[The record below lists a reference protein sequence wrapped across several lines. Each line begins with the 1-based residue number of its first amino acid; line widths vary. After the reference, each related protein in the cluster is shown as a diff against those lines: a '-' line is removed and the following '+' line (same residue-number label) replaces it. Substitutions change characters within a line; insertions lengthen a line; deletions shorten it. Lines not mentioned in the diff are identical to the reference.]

1 MTTFEVIVLDN
12 NTVDEAVWRPVEAH
26 CAKLGSRFR
35 FFHVE
40 GLKGFKAGAL
50 NEALA
55 HTDPGAQYIAVIDS
69 DYQVEPYWLRR
80 TLPLF
85 AAPNIAVVQGPQDYR
100 DARGS
105 LFKAMAFEEYRGF
118 FHIGMIERNEHD
130 AIIQHGTMTIVRK
143 SALEDVGGWATWC
156 ITEDTELGLK
166 LFEKGYGAAYV
177 PQSMGRGLI
186 PDTLE
191 AFQSQRYR
199 WVYGAMQIMK
209 RHAGAILLGRT
220 KLTWAQRYQFLSGWL
235 PWISDA
241 LGMIVTFM
249 ALIWTTAMWISP
261 EHVYPPM
268 PALSAAALALFFA
281 KTFKTFLLYP
291 PKVRSG
297 VKGALM
303 ASVAG
308 LALTHSV
315 AKAVIAGLFTS
326 GKPFLRTPKCADP
339 ALLSQALRVVWQETT
354 LFCLC
359 AGSVVSVGLVHGLEE
374 PPALLWMFMLTVQ
387 SVPYLA
393 TVVTA
398 CLSAVSN
405 AERTRLATAP
415 APQPEQPPLR
425 EAA

>member
-1 MTTFEVIVLDN
+1 
-12 NTVDEAVWRPVEAH
+12 
-26 CAKLGSRFR
+26 
-35 FFHVE
+35 
-40 GLKGFKAGAL
+40 
-50 NEALA
+50 
-55 HTDPGAQYIAVIDS
+55 
-69 DYQVEPYWLRR
+69 
-80 TLPLF
+80 
-85 AAPNIAVVQGPQDYR
+85 
-100 DARGS
+100 
-105 LFKAMAFEEYRGF
+105 
-118 FHIGMIERNEHD
+118 
-130 AIIQHGTMTIVRK
+130 
-143 SALEDVGGWATWC
+143 
-156 ITEDTELGLK
+156 
-166 LFEKGYGAAYV
+166 
-177 PQSMGRGLI
+177 
-186 PDTLE
+186 
-191 AFQSQRYR
+191 
-199 WVYGAMQIMK
+199 MQIIK

-220 KLTWAQRYQFLSGWL
+220 RLSWAQRYQFLSGWL

-249 ALIWTTAMWISP
+249 ALIWTTAMWVSP
-261 EHVYPPM
+261 QHVYPPM

-326 GKPFLRTPKCADP
+326 GRPFLRTPKCEDP

-359 AGSVVSVGLVHGLEE
+359 AASVMSVWLVHGFEE

-405 AERTRLATAP
+405 ASRAVTVIAP
-415 APQPEQPPLR
+415 APPPELKK
-425 EAA
+425 AA